1 MCDPLITHIDEYHH
15 FYCFI
20 SIPAKRGKVQINAA
34 RILPLVE
41 FAVSQARPHQPWALG
56 AQDFQS
62 ICGSGFMALRLFS
75 LCMST
80 REHCMLSAL
89 ATMVMHVLTCSPVFS
104 AHDLIFCTCLDSRV
118 WRTLQGGHAKRGY
131 LLPWITP
138 DRIIRQSRA
147 HSTVAQ
153 EARARKC
160 IRLAVSLT
168 NQRHCGSGL
177 RRRS

>member
-41 FAVSQARPHQPWALG
+41 FAVSQARPNQPWALG

-62 ICGSGFMALRLFS
+62 ICGSGFTALRLFS

-104 AHDLIFCTCLDSRV
+104 AHDLIFCM
-118 WRTLQGGHAKRGY
+118 
-131 LLPWITP
+131 
-138 DRIIRQSRA
+138 
-147 HSTVAQ
+147 
-153 EARARKC
+153 
-160 IRLAVSLT
+160 
-168 NQRHCGSGL
+168 SGL
-177 RRRS
+177 QSMAYPARRPCKAWLSFTLDNTRQDHQTI